1 MVLTLTVIG
10 IGIGVGQ
17 YLGSSGVGQL
27 FFASQSIAFVNYVH
41 SDGTKPLQN
50 GTETGKGRAEK
61 TVFFLKDDLLIYHIK

>member
-27 FFASQSIAFVNYVH
+27 FFASQSIAFVNYVFR
-41 SDGTKPLQN
+41 SDWTQPMQN
-50 GTETGKGRAEK
+50 ETETGKGRDEK
-61 TVFFLKDDLLIYHIK
+61 TVFFLKDDLLI